1 MRRRRDE
8 QAESASDVGE
18 SPAPESVDVR
28 ADGPWDSAEKDVG
41 DDPAYLDFGSLL
53 VRGRPGFNLQVPTDD
68 DQGTIGSV
76 VLVTEDSGLE
86 LRAFADAR
94 SGGLWDVVRADLE
107 EEAERLD
114 GQAEKVDGPFGT
126 ERRIDVPV
134 TLPDGEKGYQP
145 TRIIGIEG
153 PRWMLRATFLGQ
165 EALEPSDDSLLMQ
178 ALRDVVVVRG
188 DEPRPPRDPLLISI
202 REALEPAEAPAGTE
216 ERIEAGPLAQR
227 GVERPVLQAG
237 MGGGLAT
244 SALAVAVSDAGGL
257 GTIGLLPPD
266 ALRAEIAA
274 VRVQTGKPLAVNLI
288 VPF

>member
-1 MRRRRDE
+1 MRRRRDAK
-8 QAESASDVGE
+8 AESGSPDVE
-18 SPAPESVDVR
+18 EPVEPEAPDLR
-28 ADGPWDSAEKDVG
+28 AAGPWDAAEKDVG

-53 VRGRPGFNLQVPTDD
+53 IRGRPGFNLQMPTDD

-126 ERRIDVPV
+126 ELRIDVPV

-165 EALEPSDDSLLMQ
+165 EALEPTDDSLLMQ

-188 DEPRPPRDPLLISI
+188 DEPRAPRDALLITI
-202 REALEPAEAPAGTE
+202 GEDLEP
-216 ERIEAGPLAQR
+216 
-227 GVERPVLQAG
+227 VEG
-237 MGGGLAT
+237 SDDG
-244 SALAVAVSDAGGL
+244 SA
-257 GTIGLLPPD
+257 
-266 ALRAEIAA
+266 
-274 VRVQTGKPLAVNLI
+274 
-288 VPF
+288 